1 MLVTKNK
8 TLGFTLI
15 EVLVV
20 VAIIGIMSALTL
32 ASWAAG
38 RTQRDLDRSA
48 REVAAVLRDAQNAAL
63 SGRSANVNENNC
75 RFSVHVV
82 NSDTYRLLHY
92 FGSGCSSSGT
102 LASYTLSRGVAFG
115 SIGYEVSFAVP
126 HGKFTGPASI
136 VLTKGGSS
144 VYICLSAAGRI
155 LENGTNSSCP

>member
-75 RFSVHVV
+75 TFSVQVV
-82 NSDTYRLLHY
+82 NSNTYRLLHH
-92 FGSGCSSSGT
+92 FGSGCGSWGT

-115 SIGYEVSFAVP
+115 SSYLVSFSVP
-126 HGKFTGPASI
+126 RGELTTGPASI